1 MKNIYLLFAALL
13 TTHIFMLSQSF
24 AADPIAGNISM
35 KIDGGWKGLYASN
48 DEYVEFSLIGKD
60 IQMQDGAHFI
70 LQPIEGSGSSRYIGA
85 MVTFADKKSFGTTSM
100 DQLTAHA
107 KWEVDYWRTKASM
120 VESVTRDDLIGTRK
134 DFKVTEITLHNNKGD
149 QKIIYLIGLNLKAG
163 VFVLSIS
170 PANRSIDPMVKN
182 ILSTLKLVNKKL
194 DAEEIARLSSL
205 ALATA
210 KKL

>member
-1 MKNIYLLFAALL
+1 
-13 TTHIFMLSQSF
+13 
-24 AADPIAGNISM
+24 M

-48 DEYVEFSLIGKD
+48 DEYAEFSLIGKD

-85 MVTFADKKSFGTTSM
+85 MITFADKKSFGTTSM
-100 DQLTAHA
+100 DQLSAHA

-134 DFKVTEITLHNNKGD
+134 DIKVTEITLHNNKGD
-149 QKIIYLIGLNLKAG
+149 QKVIYLIGLNLKAG

-182 ILSTLKLVNKKL
+182 ILSTLKLVNRRL
-194 DAEEIARLSSL
+194 DANEMERLSSL
-205 ALATA
+205 AAS
-210 KKL
+210 KK